1 MNLRIRT
8 LLPLVVSA
16 LALIAVGLAGLGVRD
31 AMQRGAQSEA
41 FLEVN
46 QIARALLRSSGQ
58 WATERGISN
67 STLKTPEAAGAAR
80 LGEIK
85 ALREAGDQ
93 SLRQALDLLRAQ
105 AQTKATVAVIADA
118 EQMHR
123 ALQAVRGKVDE
134 ELGKPMTARAAEVV
148 QGAFGQLTLAIETS
162 AKLRQTIE
170 TLSSPPSAALARLVM
185 LRHLTADMAEHAGR
199 ERGYLGGIISA
210 RAKLG
215 SEQLR
220 NLSMFRGHIDLA
232 WSMVAA
238 LKQRSDTPAAVG
250 DAIDGVAKEYYG
262 VYDAAREQNF
272 AAGERGDYT
281 VSADDYFKRATV
293 AVGHI
298 LRLAEAIGGAADAE
312 AANDAARSSAA
323 VNFNGAVLAAA
334 LLLVIVSLWLTFARI
349 LRPLSALTTAM
360 RGLAAGDLT
369 IALPGLQRTDEIGEM
384 AQAVDAC
391 RRHAEAQA
399 REEIAAKAADDER
412 IAAQRRKDMHRLA
425 EGFESAV
432 GEIVETVASASTE
445 LEASAAT
452 LTSTAER
459 AEELTTLVAAASE
472 EASTNVQSVASA
484 TEEMASSVNEISR
497 QVQSSARIA
506 GEAVEQAQKTN
517 DRVGELAKAAARIGD
532 VVELINTIAGQT
544 NLLALNATIEAARAG
559 DAGRGFAVVASEV
572 KALAEQT
579 AKATGEISA
588 QINGIQAATKE
599 SVGAIREI
607 GETIGRMSEIAST
620 IASAVEEKGAAT
632 QEISRNVQQ
641 AAQGT
646 QQVSA
651 NITDVQRGASE
662 TGSAS
667 SQVLHAAKSLSGE
680 SARLKAEVAQ
690 FLNSVRAA

>member
-8 LLPLVVSA
+8 LLPLVVCA

-31 AMQRGAQSEA
+31 ALQRGAQSEA

-58 WATERGISN
+58 WATERGIIN
-67 STLKTPEAAGAAR
+67 STLKAPEAAGVAR

-93 SLRQALDLLRAQ
+93 SLRQALELLRAQ
-105 AQTKATVAVIADA
+105 AQTKATAAVIADA

-123 ALQAVRGKVDE
+123 ALQAVRGKIDQ
-134 ELGKPMTARAAEVV
+134 ELGKPMNVRATEVV
-148 QGAFGQLTLAIETS
+148 QGAFAQITLAIETS
-162 AKLRQTIE
+162 AKLRQTLE

-185 LRHLTADMAEHAGR
+185 LRHLTADMAEYAGR

-238 LKQRSDTPAAVG
+238 LKQRVDTPAAVS

-262 VYDAAREQNF
+262 VYNAVREQIF
-272 AAGERGDYT
+272 ASGERGDYAL
-281 VSADDYFKRATV
+281 SADEYFKRATV

-298 LRLAEAIGGAADAE
+298 LRLAEAIGGAADEE

-323 VNFNGAVLAAA
+323 VNLNGGVLAAA

-349 LRPLSALTTAM
+349 LRPLSTLTTAM

-369 IALPGLQRTDEIGEM
+369 VALPGLRRTDEIGEM

-391 RRHAEAQA
+391 RRHVQARA
-399 REEIAAKAADDER
+399 REEIEAKTADDER

-497 QVQSSARIA
+497 QVQDSARIA

-532 VVELINTIAGQT
+532 VIELINTIAGQT

-579 AKATGEISA
+579 AKATGDISA
-588 QINGIQAATKE
+588 QINGIQAATQE
-599 SVGAIREI
+599 SVTAIREI
-607 GETIGRMSEIAST
+607 GETIARMSEIAST
-620 IASAVEEKGAAT
+620 IASAVEEQGAAT

-651 NITDVQRGASE
+651 NITEVQRGASE

-667 SQVLHAAKSLSGE
+667 SQVLTAATSLSSE
-680 SARLKAEVAQ
+680 SARLKLEVSK
-690 FLNSVRAA
+690 FLDSVRAA